1 MQCCNVK
8 GWFDTA
14 NNGGS
19 NILTFFYETTQGKC
33 GDTGNRAMSQ
43 GKKELYF
50 VDILQSISKH
60 PIAGVTNSFKGT
72 AGLLKGSSTFA
83 PRGEKKCPG

>member
-1 MQCCNVK
+1 MQCSNVK
-8 GWFDTA
+8 AEFDTV

-19 NILTFFYETTQGKC
+19 NILTFYMQSQRGSVVTQEIGPC
-33 GDTGNRAMSQ
+33 HRE
-43 GKKELYF
+43 KKELYF
-50 VDILQSISKH
+50 VDFLHSISKH
-60 PIAGVTNSFKGT
+60 PIAGVTNYFKGT